1 MTLSR
6 KPISNLTEPK
16 RCAIIEV
23 SNKGAQQMAMMY
35 ITLSRDE
42 ALETIER
49 LKKEL
54 ELQVAWNDPIILDL
68 TDRYGEG
75 EPIHV
80 MNIEQEKI
88 AVLNAVMRRE

>member
-1 MTLSR
+1 
-6 KPISNLTEPK
+6 
-16 RCAIIEV
+16 
-23 SNKGAQQMAMMY
+23 MY

-54 ELQVAWNDPIILDL
+54 ELQVAWNDPVVLDL
-68 TDRYGEG
+68 PDRYGQW

-80 MNIEQEKI
+80 MTIEQEKI
-88 AVLNAVMRRE
+88 TVLDAVMRRV

>member
-1 MTLSR
+1 
-6 KPISNLTEPK
+6 
-16 RCAIIEV
+16 
-23 SNKGAQQMAMMY
+23 MAMVY

-42 ALETIER
+42 ALETIEC

-54 ELQVAWNDPIILDL
+54 ELQVDWNDPLVLDL

-80 MNIEQEKI
+80 MAIEQEKI
-88 AVLNAVMRRE
+88 ALLHALGGNLV

>member
-1 MTLSR
+1 
-6 KPISNLTEPK
+6 
-16 RCAIIEV
+16 
-23 SNKGAQQMAMMY
+23 MAMMY

-54 ELQVAWNDPIILDL
+54 ELQVAWKYPIILDL